1 MVVLALLFEQP
12 ARAQI
17 SHGGTPYSFT
27 HQVQG
32 GSAPVATMRP
42 VDESALRAEDRA
54 ARQQAAQQDSQPKPP
69 RFGAALDVSLGIES
83 AGQWTALP
91 DTSGRLWRLRISSPG
106 AHSINLIFDRFHLPP
121 GGKLFIYN
129 RDRSTVLGAFTEAN
143 NKSYGRFST
152 LPVEGE
158 TITLEYYEPQSQRGN
173 TLLRVSK
180 VIHAYRDFFG
190 QESGST
196 QNGFGDS
203 ASCHNNV
210 NCSKGDDWQD
220 EKRAVAMVLLDDG
233 TRWCSGALVNNERE
247 DLTPYFLSA
256 FHCADGDDN
265 RSLSSSEISDAE
277 NWTFWFN
284 YESLSCTNPNHEPGH
299 DGISGASLKASNSA
313 SDFLLLELSSTP
325 PSRYGTY
332 YAGWT
337 AKSNPPRS
345 SVVGIHHPRTDIK
358 KISFDDE
365 RVSSNDRRKT
375 WVVDDWDD
383 GTTEKGSSGS
393 PLFNQ
398 NSRIIGQDSYGTSGS
413 PCGSKGTGYG
423 KFSYS
428 WDHGLSD
435 YLDPDGTG
443 IRTLDGT
450 TGRFQAAIYGPGWVA
465 PNTSATWKA
474 LVPGEPANYN
484 YRWYYDDDNDGY
496 TDTGVT
502 SKEYSRS
509 DDDDFELKVK
519 AQRGTQSSSAVVKD
533 PAGKWI
539 VHVGPPSEPYELNV
553 PNAGQHGEHP
563 QLEWNPSIGEL
574 DHYNVW
580 RCYPEENSSGC
591 PYTQPQTHYEKIGTT
606 SDTSYT
612 DREVTIETQ
621 DCPCESALYVV
632 TAKNQYGESGS
643 AGPFGVRHS
652 SRSGSSTKASAKA
665 EPRPEAFAL
674 EGNVPN
680 PFREQTRLRF
690 ALPEAARVQLVVYDV
705 RGREVSTLI
714 DEQMGPGFH
723 HATFD
728 ASGLASGVYVYRFRA
743 GETFA
748 KTGKMVLVK

>member
-1 MVVLALLFEQP
+1 MTRFTPPPLKYVALLTAGMVVLALLFEQP

-54 ARQQAAQQDSQPKPP
+54 ARQQAAQQGTQPKPP
-69 RFGAALDVSLGIES
+69 RFGTALDVSLGIES

-180 VIHAYRDFFG
+180 VVHAYRDFFG
-190 QESGST
+190 QESGPT
-196 QNGFGDS
+196 QKDFGDS

-210 NCSKGDDWQD
+210 NCPEGDDWQD
-220 EKRAVAMVLLDDG
+220 EKRAVAMILLDDG
-233 TRWCSGALVNNERE
+233 TRACSGALVNNERE

-256 FHCADGDDN
+256 NHCYDGDV
-265 RSLSSSEISDAE
+265 S

-284 YESLSCTNPNHEPGH
+284 YESSSCDAPNDEPGH
-299 DGISGASLKASNSA
+299 DGISGASLKARDPD
-313 SDFLLLELSSTP
+313 SDFLLLELSRTP
-325 PSRYGTY
+325 SSRTGTY
-332 YAGWT
+332 YAGWNASGST
-337 AKSNPPRS
+337 PTST
-345 SVVGIHHPRTDIK
+345 VGIHHPNGDIK
-358 KISFDDE
+358 KISFDDDAANSTAYGGRSGNSHWE
-365 RVSSNDRRKT
+365 VS
-375 WVVDDWDD
+375 WDD
-383 GTTEKGSSGS
+383 GVTAGGSSGS
-393 PLFNQ
+393 PLFDQ
-398 NSRIIGQDSYGTSGS
+398 NSRIVGQLHGGASSCSS
-413 PCGSKGTGYG
+413 PSAPDYYG

-428 WDHGLSD
+428 WSRGLSN

-443 IRTLDGT
+443 IRTLAGT
-450 TGRFQAAIYGPGWVA
+450 TGPFQVAIDGDDDNDNPSWIP
-465 PNTSATWKA
+465 PNTSKTWVA
-474 LVPGEPANYN
+474 VIPGEPANYS

-502 SKEYSRS
+502 SQTYSRS

-519 AQRGTQSSSAVVKD
+519 AQRGTQSSSATV
-533 PAGKWI
+533 PGWI
-539 VHVGPPSEPYELNV
+539 VHVGPPSRPYDLNV
-553 PNAGQHGEHP
+553 PNAGQDGEHP

-591 PYTQPQTHYEKIGTT
+591 PYSQPQTYYEKIGTP
-606 SDTSYT
+606 SATSYT
-612 DREVTIETQ
+612 DDEVTIDNDQ
-621 DCPCESALYVV
+621 DCPCEKALYVV
-632 TAKNQYGESGS
+632 TAVNQYGESGS
-643 AGPFGVRHS
+643 AGPFGVGRS
-652 SRSGSSTKASAKA
+652 SNSGSSAEASAKA

-690 ALPEAARVQLVVYDV
+690 ALPEAAHVQLVVYDV
-705 RGREVSTLI
+705 RGREASTLI
-714 DEQMGPGFH
+714 D
-723 HATFD
+723 
-728 ASGLASGVYVYRFRA
+728 R
-743 GETFA
+743 
-748 KTGKMVLVK
+748 